1 MEQVALDE
9 LKYPTGKYKKPESF
23 TEQTL
28 KDKVKVL
35 QELPAALTKEVTGL
49 NEASL
54 SYLHRPDGWTITQL
68 VHHLADSHM
77 NAFIRIKLALTEEN
91 PTIKPY
97 EEAKWAKLPDNNAP
111 IEASLKILDGVH
123 QRWTMLLLALNATDL
138 ERTVVHPEHG
148 KQMKVSDLISLYAW
162 HCGHH
167 LAHVKNAKKFKNKF

>member
-23 TEQTL
+23 TLQEV
-28 KDKVKVL
+28 KDKVKIL
-35 QELPAALTKEVTGL
+35 QELPLALINEVTGL
-49 NEASL
+49 DEPTL
-54 SYLHRPDGWTITQL
+54 SYLHRPDGWTIKQL

-97 EEAKWAKLPDNNAP
+97 EEAKWAKLPDNNVP
-111 IEASLKILDGVH
+111 IDASLKIIEGVH
-123 QRWTMLLLALNATDL
+123 QRWTTLLLTLNNADL

-148 KQMKVSDLISLYAW
+148 RQMKVGELVFLYAW

-167 LAHVKNAKKFKNKF
+167 LTHIKNAKKFKNKF